1 MSQLRD
7 QLKQKLESKKGAGK
21 ENEGP
26 NMGMQTTAKIIP
38 SNDVKFSKMSGD
50 SDLNLMISK
59 SREEIQHK
67 IT

>member
-1 MSQLRD
+1 MSQLRE
-7 QLKQKLESKKGAGK
+7 QLKQKLDSRKGAGK

-26 NMGMQTTAKIIP
+26 NVGIQTSAKIVP

-59 SREEIQHK
+59 SREEI
-67 IT
+67 